1 MKEMKVIGRI
11 HQPNKINHSRLITD
25 KKVDKIAKTKRLYV
39 TIGTIAVIFGVI
51 TLLAQSYLWGIFW
64 LIFGGMFFIS
74 AKNYNGKDCV
84 EYDSM
89 FDDMFDVKTDPA
101 YCNVPG
107 NIFYYSC
114 HND

>member
-1 MKEMKVIGRI
+1 MKEMKVIGRV

-25 KKVDKIAKTKRLYV
+25 KKKDKAGKTIYSI
-39 TIGTIAVIFGVI
+39 IGGIAVIFGVL
-51 TLLAQSYLWGIFW
+51 TLFTPSYLFGVFW
-64 LIFGGMFFIS
+64 IIFGIIFLAS